1 MKAKKESSAGR
12 VPMRYDAYGRPLREK
27 KKGRG
32 KAVFR
37 FFFFFLFPYL
47 IINGAILYLAIS
59 RPTVSTDDP
68 DTSDYKS
75 ASIRIRLHSLLPI
88 KNVKAT
94 LEGEP
99 VELKQDGEDY
109 IASLSDNGNL
119 NIRAESINWMSD
131 SVNVQVSLLD
141 RTGPVIDKDSVD
153 IGSGYVEFQVSDTQ
167 SGVSFDSIYGV
178 DSDGDNVKPIDIN
191 KESGGVTMPMK
202 AESITVYLS
211 DQAGNQSTGK
221 FSLS

>member
-1 MKAKKESSAGR
+1 
-12 VPMRYDAYGRPLREK
+12 
-27 KKGRG
+27 
-32 KAVFR
+32 
-37 FFFFFLFPYL
+37 
-47 IINGAILYLAIS
+47 
-59 RPTVSTDDP
+59 
-68 DTSDYKS
+68 
-75 ASIRIRLHSLLPI
+75 
-88 KNVKAT
+88 
-94 LEGEP
+94 
-99 VELKQDGEDY
+99 
-109 IASLSDNGNL
+109 
-119 NIRAESINWMSD
+119 MSD

-191 KESGGVTMPMK
+191 KESGVVTMPMK